1 MKKLMTVCLI
11 LAMAL
16 TLFAGCTD
24 KKQEGTYRIAIVQQM
39 DHSSLDEI
47 RQAVESRLEEIGK
60 EKNITVEFEVFNGQ
74 NDPAILGQIG
84 TRILEESF
92 DGVLPIAS
100 LAAQYMVSATEGT
113 DIPVVYAAVSDP
125 EEAGLT
131 DIPNVTGTSDALNVQ
146 FILDMMLKV
155 NPEMKTVG
163 LLYSNSE
170 PNSQKPIREMKALLD
185 EKGIA
190 YLEKTGHS
198 ADEVMSAAGALVG
211 RVDAVFTPTDNAVMN
226 VAAAVSELFAQKQ
239 IPFYTGAD
247 SFVSAG
253 AFASCSA
260 GYPELGKYTA
270 DMMMDVLLT
279 GKCPQYHV
287 MEGSTIVYHSG
298 TAAALGADVTVF
310 ETMTQQVVDLAGK

>member
-1 MKKLMTVCLI
+1 MKKVISICMVLVMSL
-11 LAMAL
+11 L
-16 TLFAGCTD
+16 LFAGCTD
-24 KKQEGTYRIAIVQQM
+24 EKQEGTYRIAIVQQL

-47 RQAVESRLEEIGK
+47 RQAVEDRLEEIGK
-60 EKNITVEFEVFNGQ
+60 EKNITVEYEVFNGQ

-84 TRILEESF
+84 SQIVEGSF

-100 LAAQYMVSATEGT
+100 LAAQCMVSATEGT

-125 EEAGLT
+125 EVAGLAEL
-131 DIPNVTGTSDALNVQ
+131 PNVTGTSDALNTE
-146 FILDMMLKV
+146 FILNMMLAV
-155 NPEMKTVG
+155 NPQIQTVG

-170 PNSQKPIREMKALLD
+170 PNSQKPIREMKELLD
-185 EKGIA
+185 AKGIA

-198 ADEVMSAAGALVG
+198 ADEVMAAAGALVG

-260 GYPELGKYTA
+260 GYQELGAYTA
-270 DMMMDVLLT
+270 DMMMNLLLT
-279 GKCPQYHV
+279 GQCPQYHV

-298 TAAALGADVTVF
+298 TAAALGADPAVF
-310 ETMTQQVVDLAGK
+310 EAMADQVVDLAGK

>member
-1 MKKLMTVCLI
+1 MRRRK
-11 LAMAL
+11 
-16 TLFAGCTD
+16 TD
-24 KKQEGTYRIAIVQQM
+24 RVYRIAIVQQM

-47 RQAVESRLEEIGK
+47 RQAVETRLDEIAK
-60 EKNITVEFEVFNGQ
+60 EKDIKVEYEVFNGQ
-74 NDPAILGQIG
+74 NDPTILGQIG
-84 TRILEESF
+84 SQILEESF

-125 EEAGLT
+125 ETAGLV
-131 DIPNVTGTSDALNVQ
+131 DLPHVTGTSDALNTE
-146 FILDMMLKV
+146 FILDMMLAV
-155 NPEMKTVG
+155 NPQLKTVG

-170 PNSQKPIREMKALLD
+170 PNSQKPIEDMKQLLD
-185 EKGIA
+185 ARGIA

-226 VAAAVSELFAQKQ
+226 VAAAVSELFVENQ

-247 SFVSAG
+247 SFVKAG
-253 AFASCSA
+253 ALASCSA
-260 GYPELGKYTA
+260 GYPELGACTA
-270 DMMMDVLLT
+270 DMMVDLLLT
-279 GKCPQYHV
+279 DTCPKYHV

-298 TAAALGADVTVF
+298 TASALGADPAAF
-310 ETMTQQVVDLAGK
+310 ETMADQVLDLAGK